1 MRREQ
6 ERKQRKMKVDQ
17 NRFQK
22 QRSSHSEANDSLY
35 VWFGAEPLLVSLDL
49 LNSKLN
55 LDKSVAR
62 ILDLG
67 CGNGHF
73 CELLRA
79 LGFKEIT
86 GIDFCT
92 TAILLAE
99 SIRKT
104 AMEKESR
111 SLGDGTSL
119 DGTVTFLNQD
129 ILATTLPSD
138 HFDLIIDKGTLDSV
152 AMVCH
157 RFDEDE
163 DPEANGDGDP
173 SSIGDP
179 MLVERYVEQVYRIMK
194 PGGTYILISC
204 NHSREE
210 LQDILAIGW
219 TLKEDLSHLFEDLL
233 YLIFQKNTE

>member
-1 MRREQ
+1 
-6 ERKQRKMKVDQ
+6 
-17 NRFQK
+17 
-22 QRSSHSEANDSLY
+22 
-35 VWFGAEPLLVSLDL
+35 
-49 LNSKLN
+49 
-55 LDKSVAR
+55 
-62 ILDLG
+62 
-67 CGNGHF
+67 
-73 CELLRA
+73 
-79 LGFKEIT
+79 
-86 GIDFCT
+86 
-92 TAILLAE
+92 
-99 SIRKT
+99 
-104 AMEKESR
+104 MEKESR